1 MPYVLMDWTL
11 GLLLLDFLLLLRRKE
26 MEAVVL
32 GRLLGVPVVVLLLL
46 RRNPVPKDGRD
57 KVEVCFNLREVV

>member
-1 MPYVLMDWTL
+1 LGRKEVVPYVLMDWTL
-11 GLLLLDFLLLLRRKE
+11 GFLRLLRRKE

-32 GRLLGVPVVVLLLL
+32 GRLLGVLVVVLLL

>member
-1 MPYVLMDWTL
+1 MDWTL
-11 GLLLLDFLLLLRRKE
+11 AFLLLLRRKE

-32 GRLLGVPVVVLLLL
+32 GRRLLGVPVVVLLL

>member
-1 MPYVLMDWTL
+1 M
-11 GLLLLDFLLLLRRKE
+11 LDFLLLLRRKE

-32 GRLLGVPVVVLLLL
+32 GRLLGVLVVVLLL

>member
-32 GRLLGVPVVVLLLL
+32 GRLLGVLVVVLLL